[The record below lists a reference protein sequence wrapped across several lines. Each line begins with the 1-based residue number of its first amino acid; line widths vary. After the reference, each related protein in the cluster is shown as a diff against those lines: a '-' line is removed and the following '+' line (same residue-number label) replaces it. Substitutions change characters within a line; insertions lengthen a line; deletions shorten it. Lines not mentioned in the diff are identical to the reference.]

1 MSDLNATF
9 QALGNETRRDILARL
24 AAGEQALSELAA
36 PFSMSQTAVSKH
48 VGILARAG
56 LVEVEKQGRVRR
68 CRLRPEG
75 LQTAT
80 EWLDDYRGFW
90 TRGLENLAAHF
101 AQTSQ

>member
-1 MSDLNATF
+1 MGDLNATF
-9 QALGNETRRDILARL
+9 QALGNETRRDILIRL
-24 AAGEQALSELAA
+24 AEGEQALSDLAA
-36 PFSMSQTAVSKH
+36 PFAMSQTAVSKH

-68 CRLRPEG
+68 CRLRPDG
-75 LQTAT
+75 FQRAT

-101 AQTSQ
+101 GKKSQ